1 MIGVAIVLLFV
12 FVIDPFGLFKP
23 KQTIA
28 APKATVSEL
37 ASLKSAYAQDARPA
51 SQYVAGLFKSH
62 EIVMIGELG
71 RISQQVDFVAS
82 LIPDLYKAGVSN
94 LGTEYALAA
103 DQKEIDRVLTAPT
116 YDARAVDQ
124 ILFDRMVI
132 WGFKEYADLF
142 HAAWQFNQT
151 LARGERPFRIV
162 GLSVVQE
169 YQYLKTQQDATNPE
183 IVKKVMTNGIPDVFM
198 AQVIQKEFIDRGE
211 KALVYMS
218 FDHIFT
224 TYRNKQ
230 YTDRGKAAGILNTE
244 RTGNIVYDKIG
255 AKVFSVCLHSPWSDQ
270 NSLAYPVGGAIDALI
285 KSLPAGTR
293 NAGFTLAGTAFG
305 KLPVKNPLYATGDP
319 NLTLDGMF
327 NGYVILGPL
336 SEYRA
341 VTPIPDFIN
350 AANLATAITYFPG
363 PNIPSTTTAQDLN
376 NFIANMSKNM
386 NVTLKRFN

>member
-23 KQTIA
+23 KQTVA

-37 ASLKSAYAQDARPA
+37 TSLKSAYAQDAHPA
-51 SQYVAGLFKSH
+51 SQYVVGLFKSH
-62 EIVMIGELG
+62 EIVMVGELG

-94 LGTEYALAA
+94 LGTEYALAS
-103 DQKEIDRVLTAPT
+103 DQKQIDRVLTAST
-116 YDARAVDQ
+116 YDAKAVDQ

-151 LARGERPFRIV
+151 LPKGEKPFRIV
-162 GLSVVQE
+162 GLSVTQE
-169 YQYLKTQQDATNPE
+169 YQYLKSQKDATDPE
-183 IVKKVMTNGIPDVFM
+183 VVKKVMANGIPDVFM

-218 FDHIFT
+218 FDHVFT

-230 YTDRGKAAGILNTE
+230 YTDRGKTAGITNTE
-244 RTGNIVYDKIG
+244 RTGNIVYDRIG
-255 AKVFSVCLHSPWSDQ
+255 TKAFSVCLHSPWSEP
-270 NSLAYPVGGAIDALI
+270 NGLGYPVGGVIDALI
-285 KSLPAGTR
+285 KTLPAGSQS
-293 NAGFTLAGTAFG
+293 AGFTLAGTAFG
-305 KLPVKNPLYATGDP
+305 NLPVKNPLYATGEP
-319 NLTLDGMF
+319 NLTLAGMF
-327 NGYVILGPL
+327 NGYVILGPI
-336 SEYRA
+336 SEYKA

-350 AANLATAITYFPG
+350 EANLATAITYFPG

-386 NVTLKRFN
+386 DVMLKRFK

>member
-23 KQTIA
+23 KQTVA

-37 ASLKSAYAQDARPA
+37 TSLKSAYAQDAHPA
-51 SQYVAGLFKSH
+51 SQYVVGLFKSH
-62 EIVMIGELG
+62 EIVMVGELG

-94 LGTEYALAA
+94 LGTEYALAS
-103 DQKEIDRVLTAPT
+103 DQKQIDRVLTAST
-116 YDARAVDQ
+116 YDAKAVDQ

-151 LARGERPFRIV
+151 LPKGEKPFRIV
-162 GLSVVQE
+162 GLSVTQE
-169 YQYLKTQQDATNPE
+169 YQYLKSQKDATDPE
-183 IVKKVMTNGIPDVFM
+183 VVKKVMANGIPDVFM

-218 FDHIFT
+218 FDHVFT

-230 YTDRGKAAGILNTE
+230 YTDRGKTAGITNTE
-244 RTGNIVYDKIG
+244 RTGNIVYDRIG
-255 AKVFSVCLHSPWSDQ
+255 TKAFSVCLHSPWSEP
-270 NSLAYPVGGAIDALI
+270 NGLGYPVGGAIDALI
-285 KSLPAGTR
+285 KTLLAGSQS
-293 NAGFTLAGTAFG
+293 AGFTLAGTAFG
-305 KLPVKNPLYATGDP
+305 NLPVKNPLYATGEP
-319 NLTLDGMF
+319 NLTLAGMF
-327 NGYVILGPL
+327 NGYVILGPI
-336 SEYRA
+336 SEYKA

-350 AANLATAITYFPG
+350 EANLATAITYFPG

-386 NVTLKRFN
+386 DVMLKRFK